1 MAGKVKVKPNRPS
14 QRGLGYLTVILLIA
28 AALVIGAGHEPF
40 KEFLGAILNS
50 EAGEVLAPTETNTS
64 PASNATELN
73 NPIHIESLASPQT
86 NVEEVLVPTEKD
98 TSPASNVTELNNPI
112 HIESLISAQTNVSVL
127 NATVG
132 DSVRIEY
139 ALVPEAMRIET
150 THWREMLDM
159 ICALRKGGPARRS
172 FIFVGV
178 GQFLDTNGRP
188 VLRSRVE
195 TKVSALTFNRMDCAS
210 DVSASD
216 VDWHNIS
223 EYHLTFAIPK
233 GLKVEF

>member
-1 MAGKVKVKPNRPS
+1 MAGKVKVKHNRPS

-28 AALVIGAGHEPF
+28 AALVIGAGHELF
-40 KEFLGAILNS
+40 KEFIGAILNS
-50 EAGEVLAPTETNTS
+50 ESGEVLAPTETNAS
-64 PASNATELN
+64 PASNVKALN
-73 NPIHIESLASPQT
+73 NPIHIEA
-86 NVEEVLVPTEKD
+86 
-98 TSPASNVTELNNPI
+98 
-112 HIESLISAQTNVSVL
+112 LISSQTNVSVL
-127 NATVG
+127 NVTVG

-139 ALVPEAMRIET
+139 ALVPKAMRIET
-150 THWREMLDM
+150 IHWREMLDM

-178 GQFLDTNGRP
+178 GQFLDIDRHP

-210 DVSASD
+210 NVSASD
-216 VDWHNIS
+216 VAWRNIS

>member
-14 QRGLGYLTVILLIA
+14 QRGLGYLTVIILIA

-40 KEFLGAILNS
+40 KELLGAILNS
-50 EAGEVLAPTETNTS
+50 EAGEALAPTETNTS

-98 TSPASNVTELNNPI
+98 TSPDSSGTELNNPI
-112 HIESLISAQTNVSVL
+112 HIESLISSQTNVSVL
-127 NATVG
+127 NVTVG

-139 ALVPEAMRIET
+139 ALVPEAMRIEAI
-150 THWREMLDM
+150 HWREMLDM

-172 FIFVGV
+172 SIFVGV
-178 GQFLDTNGRP
+178 GRFLDTDGRP
-188 VLRSRVE
+188 VLRPRVE

-210 DVSASD
+210 NVSASD
-216 VDWHNIS
+216 VDWRDIS

>member
-40 KEFLGAILNS
+40 KELLGAILNS
-50 EAGEVLAPTETNTS
+50 EAGEALAPTKTNTS
-64 PASNATELN
+64 PDPNVKALN
-73 NPIHIESLASPQT
+73 NPIHIKA
-86 NVEEVLVPTEKD
+86 
-98 TSPASNVTELNNPI
+98 
-112 HIESLISAQTNVSVL
+112 LISSQTNVSVL

-132 DSVRIEY
+132 NSVRIEY

-150 THWREMLDM
+150 IHWREMLDM

-178 GQFLDTNGRP
+178 GQFLDTNGHP

-210 DVSASD
+210 GVSASD

>member
-14 QRGLGYLTVILLIA
+14 QRGLGYLTVILLIT

-40 KEFLGAILNS
+40 KELLGAILNS
-50 EAGEVLAPTETNTS
+50 KAGEALAPTETNTS
-64 PASNATELN
+64 PASNVKAFN
-73 NPIHIESLASPQT
+73 NPT
-86 NVEEVLVPTEKD
+86 
-98 TSPASNVTELNNPI
+98 
-112 HIESLISAQTNVSVL
+112 HIESLISSQTNVSVL
-127 NATVG
+127 NVTVG

-139 ALVPEAMRIET
+139 ALVPEAMRIEAI
-150 THWREMLDM
+150 HWREMLDM

-172 FIFVGV
+172 SIFVGV
-178 GQFLDTNGRP
+178 GRFLDTDGRP

-210 DVSASD
+210 EVSTSD
-216 VDWHNIS
+216 VDWRDIS

>member
-40 KEFLGAILNS
+40 KELLGAILNS
-50 EAGEVLAPTETNTS
+50 EAGEALAPTET
-64 PASNATELN
+64 
-73 NPIHIESLASPQT
+73 
-86 NVEEVLVPTEKD
+86 D
-98 TSPASNVTELNNPI
+98 TSPDPNVTELNNPI
-112 HIESLISAQTNVSVL
+112 HVEALISSQTNVSVL
-127 NATVG
+127 NVTVR
-132 DSVRIEY
+132 DVVRIEY
-139 ALVPEAMRIET
+139 ALVPEAMRIEAI
-150 THWREMLDM
+150 HWREMLDM

-178 GQFLDTNGRP
+178 GRFLNTDGRP